1 MINFLIKTGSEN
13 YEKNK
18 MDMDIRCNFMC
29 WLWKSSRKRTCTDIY
44 AKSDINRT
52 AVCGTNCST
61 GGGNT
66 GGGKKKCNDTGT
78 LI

>member
-1 MINFLIKTGSEN
+1 MKRIKWIWILGAILCVGCGSQAGKEPAQT
-13 YEKNK
+13 
-18 MDMDIRCNFMC
+18 
-29 WLWKSSRKRTCTDIY
+29 STP
-44 AKSDINRT
+44 KSDTNRT